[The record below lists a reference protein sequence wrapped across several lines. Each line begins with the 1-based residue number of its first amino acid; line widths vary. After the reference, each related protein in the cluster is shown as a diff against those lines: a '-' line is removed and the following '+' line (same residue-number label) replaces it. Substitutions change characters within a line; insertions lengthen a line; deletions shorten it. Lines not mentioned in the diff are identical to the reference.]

1 MHEALV
7 CIIQDSALRG
17 QNAEQMLLFLR
28 SGSGKEENSWDFYS
42 FIFGVCNT
50 FIYLKLQ
57 EIGK

>member
-1 MHEALV
+1 MHHT
-7 CIIQDSALRG
+7 SALRG
-17 QNAEQMLLFLR
+17 QNAEQILFLR